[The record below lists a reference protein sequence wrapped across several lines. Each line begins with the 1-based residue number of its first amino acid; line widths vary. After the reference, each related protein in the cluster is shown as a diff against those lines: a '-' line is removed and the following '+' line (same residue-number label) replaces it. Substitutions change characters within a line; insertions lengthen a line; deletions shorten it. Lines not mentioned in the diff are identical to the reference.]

1 VERGLGRVVE
11 LSVLWKE
18 KKASKVFTYQGL
30 TTCTEVDRSWTI
42 LSSTYNHLRKKRG
55 ENERG
60 MEILIREEWSTA
72 CRQRNSPVLG
82 NEQGPTVFLWDGL
95 GEEGREECERVI
107 QSRKYWIVW
116 SRARPMKGD
125 CTPRGFEHVGKTV
138 FCGKAKRSKKEQGE
152 PEAEEGMEDK
162 APKSEVN
169 VSGRARRQRGWWKRG
184 VMETKLNTVNM
195 TAWVHKECDI
205 MDQDPTPFVR
215 RRRKRSG
222 APAGKLASTA
232 GSLLCLSLSL
242 SVAPVPAPVIE
253 YHS

>member
-1 VERGLGRVVE
+1 MSTLGNTATRRVGVN
-11 LSVLWKE
+11 
-18 KKASKVFTYQGL
+18 G
-30 TTCTEVDRSWTI
+30 
-42 LSSTYNHLRKKRG
+42 SSLLPG
-55 ENERG
+55 
-60 MEILIREEWSTA
+60 

-242 SVAPVPAPVIE
+242 SVAPVIE